1 MDPTADHRYVITLSC
16 PDTTGIVARI
26 STFLADAGGWI
37 VEAGYH
43 SDPHTGW
50 FFTRQVVRAD
60 SLPFDADE
68 LRARFADVAAELG
81 GDASWT
87 VTDSLRPKTAVLLV
101 STEPHCLHDL
111 LGRVAAGELP
121 VQLAAVIGNHE
132 PLGGIVRAHGV
143 PFHHVP
149 FPPPGDDPDARAAAK
164 ERAFA
169 QVRDLVGEHAPDAVV
184 LARFMQI
191 LPPQLCREW
200 AGRAINIHHSFLPSF
215 VGARPYH
222 QAYARGVKLIGA
234 TCHYVTP
241 ELDAGPIIEQDVI
254 RVDHGDT
261 AADMVRR
268 GRDIERLV
276 LARGLRWHLEDRVLV
291 HGNKTIVFR

>member
-1 MDPTADHRYVITLSC
+1 MPTVDPRTDRRYIITLSC

-26 STFLADAGGWI
+26 STFLAEAGGWI

-43 SDPHTGW
+43 SDPGTSW

-60 SLPFDADE
+60 SLPFGADE
-68 LRARFADVAAELG
+68 LRDRFAAVATALGAE
-81 GDASWT
+81 ASWT
-87 VTDSLRPKTAVLLV
+87 VTDTGVPKRVVLLV
-101 STEPHCLHDL
+101 SKEPHCLHDL
-111 LGRVAAGELP
+111 LGRASAGELP
-121 VQLAAVIGNHE
+121 AELTAVIGNHDG
-132 PLGGIVRAHGV
+132 LGEIVAAHGV
-143 PFHHVP
+143 PFHHVV
-149 FPPPGDDPDARAAAK
+149 FPPPGQHGK
-164 ERAFA
+164 GEAFDELRGVVE
-169 QVRDLVGEHAPDAVV
+169 QHAPDAVV

-191 LPPQLCREW
+191 LPAQLCRAW
-200 AGRAINIHHSFLPSF
+200 AGRALNIHHSFLPSF

-234 TCHYVTP
+234 TCHYVT
-241 ELDAGPIIEQDVI
+241 ENLDAGPIIEQDVI

-261 AADMVRR
+261 AVDMVRR

-291 HGNKTIVFR
+291 HGNKTVVFR

>member
-1 MDPTADHRYVITLSC
+1 MPIVDPRPDRRFVITLSC

-26 STFLADAGGWI
+26 STFLAEAGGWI

-43 SDPHTGW
+43 SDPATNW

-60 SLPFDADE
+60 SLPFGADE
-68 LRARFADVAAELG
+68 LRERFAGVATALGAET
-81 GDASWT
+81 SWT
-87 VTDSLRPKTAVLLV
+87 VTDTGAQKRAVLLV
-101 STEPHCLHDL
+101 SKEAHCLHDL
-111 LGRVAAGELP
+111 LGRVSAGELP
-121 VQLAAVIGNHE
+121 AELSAVIGNHGA
-132 PLGGIVRAHGV
+132 LGEIVRAHGV
-143 PFHHVP
+143 PFHHVD
-149 FPPPGDDPDARAAAK
+149 FPPPGQGGK
-164 ERAFA
+164 GVAFDEL
-169 QVRDLVGEHAPDAVV
+169 RGLVEQHDPDAVV

-191 LPPQLCREW
+191 LPPELCRAW
-200 AGRAINIHHSFLPSF
+200 TGRTLNIHHSFLPSF

-234 TCHYVTP
+234 TCHYVT
-241 ELDAGPIIEQDVI
+241 ENLDAGPIIEQDVI

-291 HGNKTIVFR
+291 HGNKTVVFR